1 MEKITVNNWSLVKP
15 EELEGHWITG
25 EEIGRHLG
33 YSEPRIS
40 ISNLYNR
47 YKESFQEGLD
57 CSVIKLIT
65 EAGARDVRAFSRRGV
80 LKVIRHSNTAVADK
94 VMDEVFDVYLAV
106 RAKAKAQAVT
116 SMALLPTPEQE
127 ATSIMSAWL
136 KAAQLLEVPKYYA
149 QAEAVKAT
157 HTKTGIDYSPLL
169 LKAPA
174 QDNVP
179 EAEMFLEVTEI
190 GELLGFEGKG
200 KRKGAEV
207 NKFLGEQGFI
217 PRSTPGRAIRRRGLT
232 SNGMSDSLEPYG
244 RRTKLKRKS
253 RRQIKSVNRILI
265 QFSAFWSGAP
275 LAIFFRYIPFP
286 NPDFLAKYQSSQFHS
301 YPTDTQTALLV
312 AGPSHNRS
320 TFPAG
325 RSYSGMPGSYILHE
339 A

>member
-15 EELEGHWITG
+15 EKLEGHWITG

-40 ISNLYNR
+40 ISTLYNR

-57 CSVIKLIT
+57 CSVINLIT
-65 EAGARDVRAFSRRGV
+65 EAGARDMRVFSRRGV

-106 RAKAKAQAVT
+106 RAKAKAQAAS
-116 SMALLPTPEQE
+116 SMALFPTPEQE

-136 KAAQLLEVPKYYA
+136 KAAALLEVPKYYA

-157 HTKTGIDYSPLL
+157 HIKTGIDYSPLL

-179 EAEMFLEVTEI
+179 EAEMYLEPTEI
-190 GELLGFEGKG
+190 GELLGFKGKG

-207 NKFLGEQGFI
+207 NKFLGEQGFQAKKGTVWKATDAGKPHSQI
-217 PRSTPGRAIRRRGLT
+217 HAWKSDKKTGFNLKWNVEFVRALR
-232 SNGMSDSLEPYG
+232 EKKQAK
-244 RRTKLKRKS
+244 KL
-253 RRQIKSVNRILI
+253 
-265 QFSAFWSGAP
+265 ADD
-275 LAIFFRYIPFP
+275 LAAAEEK
-286 NPDFLAKYQSSQFHS
+286 AKA
-301 YPTDTQTALLV
+301 D
-312 AGPSHNRS
+312 
-320 TFPAG
+320 
-325 RSYSGMPGSYILHE
+325 
-339 A
+339 